1 MGVKFMKYFVSDVD
15 TNGFVYS
22 IDNCIF
28 QYDLKYNSLKDDLIA
43 YLYDLQSYHQLSDEF
58 WTRLNLKPSSHW
70 SWCSDICHLCN
81 GIYLSIGKYNYLKD
95 VKEPLWLPVVR
106 LEVNLNKHSDKP
118 VLSDLLQWLKDH
130 SGSCTLI
137 KYDVAVDVPKCL
149 DDVQIFGSRQ
159 ERGLYK
165 GTRYFGQRNKHG
177 YTKIYDKKKEQGLE
191 SDLTRVETTL
201 VYKNGFR
208 LNDIYVRGNKEND
221 FKLND
226 TDRCFLAMLE
236 TLKALGEDQEQFL
249 DMLGRR
255 KKERIKDLLGE
266 FSFEVVKQDENIIKG
281 LLERVRLLV
290 PFTDPIKPYFE
301 DSEGFLRVDE
311 NYKLPFE

>member
-1 MGVKFMKYFVSDVD
+1 MKYFVSDVD

-28 QYDLKYNSLKDDLIA
+28 QYDLKYNSLKDDLIT

-70 SWCSDICHLCN
+70 SWCSDVCHLCN
-81 GIYLSIGKYNYLKD
+81 GIYLSIGKYNYLRDK
-95 VKEPLWLPVVR
+95 KEPLWLPVVR
-106 LEVNLNKHSDKP
+106 LEVNLNKHSEKP

-137 KYDVAVDVPKCL
+137 KYDVAIDIPKFL

-165 GTRYFGQRNKHG
+165 GTRYYGQRNQHG
-177 YTKIYDKKKEQGLE
+177 YTKIYDKKKEQGLD

-201 VYKNGFR
+201 LYKKGMR
-208 LNDIYVRGNKEND
+208 LNDIYVRGNKENE
-221 FKLND
+221 FNIND
-226 TDRCFLAMLE
+226 TDRCILAMME
-236 TLKALGEDQEQFL
+236 TLKVLGEDQEQYL
-249 DMLGRR
+249 DMLGRKM
-255 KKERIKDLLGE
+255 KKRIKDLLGNY
-266 FSFEVVKQDENIIKG
+266 SFEVVKQDESIIKS
-281 LLERVRLLV
+281 LLERVRLFV